1 MTPNSIA
8 VMSCLAWILGVCVGT
23 LRRAWSQPGRRDVQR
38 SIRHASWPLRYTPR
52 AAQQCARH
60 GVSAEWVETA
70 ILFPTDSGSLRRAPV
85 AWFVREFGNRRIQV
99 WATVIEGGRIPVV
112 TNIEV
117 TAINRST

>member
-8 VMSCLAWILGVCVGT
+8 VMSCLAWILGVCVGM
-23 LRRAWSQPGRRDVQR
+23 LHSSLSQSRSRDVQR
-38 SIRHASWPLRYTPR
+38 SVRYASRLLRYTPR

-60 GVSAEWVETA
+60 GVSTEWVETA

-85 AWFVREFGNRRIQV
+85 AWFVREFGNKRIQV
-99 WATVIEGGRIPVV
+99 RATATEGGRIPVV

-117 TAINRST
+117 TAVNGPT